1 MWTAG
6 DHRDIQLGRTAQM
19 AELAEGF
26 SPFAWNQSLIRL
38 IISILMILYDGT
50 VAGGRLVLNYDFEQS
65 TGYWLTMTTQAYH
78 RAVTEELVPHGITYR
93 QSMVL
98 GWLALEGEL
107 SQTELAAKMMVEPPT
122 LVGIIDRM
130 ERDGWISRHN
140 CPSDR
145 RKNLIRA
152 NPAAEPVW
160 EKIVECALRIRE
172 RATAGLSE
180 RQLATLKKLLRKV
193 GQNLKVRDAAETVA

>member
-1 MWTAG
+1 MT
-6 DHRDIQLGRTAQM
+6 L
-19 AELAEGF
+19 E
-26 SPFAWNQSLIRL
+26 
-38 IISILMILYDGT
+38 
-50 VAGGRLVLNYDFEQS
+50 YDFHQS
-65 TGYWLTMTTQAYH
+65 IGYWLTMTTQAYH
-78 RAVTEELVPHGITYR
+78 RAVSDELLPHGITYR

-107 SQTELAAKMMVEPPT
+107 SQIELANKMMVEPPT
-122 LVGIIDRM
+122 LVGILDRM

-160 EKIVECALRIRE
+160 EKIVECAMRVRG
-172 RATAGLSE
+172 RATHGLSE
-180 RQLATLKKLLRKV
+180 RQLATLKRLLRRV
-193 GQNLKVRDAAETVA
+193 NQNLKNIEVASPVANESVNGTH

>member
-1 MWTAG
+1 ML
-6 DHRDIQLGRTAQM
+6 HH
-19 AELAEGF
+19 
-26 SPFAWNQSLIRL
+26 
-38 IISILMILYDGT
+38 
-50 VAGGRLVLNYDFEQS
+50 DFEQS
-65 TGYWLTMTTQAYH
+65 VGYWLTMATQAYH
-78 RAVTEELVPHGITYR
+78 RAVTDELVPHGITYR

-122 LVGIIDRM
+122 LVGILDRM

-160 EKIVECALRIRE
+160 DKIIECATRVRE
-172 RATAGLSE
+172 RATQGLSE
-180 RQLATLKKLLRKV
+180 RQLATLKKLLRRI
-193 GQNLKVRDAAETVA
+193 GQNLKTRDAAQTVA